1 MLVKGVYKSETRIVR
16 LSEDR
21 MRWLEDELGEKDLIL
36 AFVDLAFVVN
46 RPNALRIADRLREIY
61 T

>member
-1 MLVKGVYKSETRIVR
+1 MLVKGVYKSGTRIVR